1 MMQRYARERTSTLL
15 RRLSFRMNRAAKLRD
30 AGSIHDLRVAIRRF
44 EQCLQIFHQFLPGGH
59 KKIRR
64 RLRKIMEL
72 SGEIRNRDIALDLL
86 KQAGMPARS
95 ALTIRLLRERRDVQS
110 QLIASFDRWGN
121 RDLSHKWGS
130 RLGL

>member
-1 MMQRYARERTSTLL
+1 MMRRYARGQASSLL

-30 AGSIHDLRVAIRRF
+30 ADSIHDLRVAIRRF

-72 SGEIRNRDIALDLL
+72 SGEIRNRDVALDLL
-86 KQAGMPARS
+86 KQAGLPARS
-95 ALTIRLLRERRDVQS
+95 AVTIRLLRERRDVQS
-110 QLIASFDRWGN
+110 KLVTSFARWGD
-121 RDLSHKWGS
+121 RDLTRKWSS

>member
-1 MMQRYARERTSTLL
+1 MMQRYARDRASSLL

-30 AGSIHDLRVAIRRF
+30 ADSTHDLRVAIRRF

-86 KQAGMPARS
+86 KQAGMSARS
-95 ALTIRLLRERRDVQS
+95 ALTTRLLRERREIQS
-110 QLIASFDRWGN
+110 RLLASLDRWGN
-121 RDLSHKWGS
+121 RDLSRKWGS